1 GDSSQD
7 LADAAEELQGPWL
20 VYLLGH
26 DPKIALKNMHGE
38 VLALFGGKDLQVD
51 PAQNMPPL
59 RSVFAERL
67 PKPTV
72 VSLPNHNHLFQRC
85 KTGSPTEYGGIEE
98 TISQEA
104 LDVMSKWLK
113 RVVLTR

>member
-1 GDSSQD
+1 M
-7 LADAAEELQGPWL
+7 LVEPWMI
-20 VYLLGH
+20 YLLDY
-26 DPKIALKNMHGE
+26 DPQPALKGMHGE

-51 PAQNMPPL
+51 PAQNLPPL
-59 RSVFAERL
+59 EKAMSGRE

-72 VSLPNHNHLFQRC
+72 VSLPDHNHLFQRC
-85 KTGSPTEYGGIEE
+85 KTGSPTEYGEIEE

-104 LDVMSKWLK
+104 LDAMSKWLK